1 MLYVGYCYLY
11 KSLLLTTIS
20 VHKESRISSSETFLE
35 YLFYEKLCIIFTLET
50 SFYMRSCKMQ
60 LSLHEQ
66 ILLSV
71 SMLKI
76 LLLSF
81 EFNKDQLYV
90 LLAELF

>member
-1 MLYVGYCYLY
+1 
-11 KSLLLTTIS
+11 
-20 VHKESRISSSETFLE
+20 
-35 YLFYEKLCIIFTLET
+35 
-50 SFYMRSCKMQ
+50 MRSCKMQ

-66 ILLSV
+66 
-71 SMLKI
+71 I

>member
-1 MLYVGYCYLY
+1 
-11 KSLLLTTIS
+11 
-20 VHKESRISSSETFLE
+20 
-35 YLFYEKLCIIFTLET
+35 
-50 SFYMRSCKMQ
+50 MRSCKMQ